1 MQDYHT
7 LSQAFLQQKQFL
19 GYRYKTEG
27 IVLKE
32 IVTFLNGR
40 EITKEVT
47 EEYARMNQNRHS
59 NTIARNMGVLKEF
72 CKYLKTQ
79 GIDCYQ
85 IPEKIYPQNH
95 KSYTPYIFSH
105 KEIKNIYQNF
115 EETLKGY
122 HYSYY
127 QKSAYPLV
135 IKILYQ
141 TGMRLGE
148 VLNIQKQDYLIEDGC
163 FHLKN
168 TKNEQE
174 RLIFLPEN
182 LKQEMN
188 AFIHKFHYQWKEES
202 VLFSFSS
209 SIIENYFYKVLKL
222 SNILRRENRPRVH
235 DLRHTFVVHRIEE
248 YVKTAK
254 DINVMLPILQ
264 KHLGHQSLK
273 ALSYYFHLT
282 KNILTDIKQRIE
294 ERFYDI
300 IPEVNHEE
308 L

>member
-7 LSQAFLQQKQFL
+7 LSKAFLQQKQFL

-47 EEYARMNQNRHS
+47 EEYARINQNRHS
-59 NTIARNMGVLKEF
+59 NTIARNMGVLREF

-95 KSYTPYIFSH
+95 KSYTSYIFSH
-105 KEIKNIYQNF
+105 KEIENIYQNL

-127 QKSAYPLV
+127 QKLSYPLI

-148 VLNIQKQDYLIEDGC
+148 VLSIQKQDYLIEDGC

-174 RLIFLPEN
+174 RYVFLPES

-188 AFIHKFHYQWKEES
+188 FFLHKFQYQLEKES
-202 VLFSFSS
+202 LIFSISS
-209 SIIENYFYKVLKL
+209 STIEQYFYKVLKR
-222 SNILRRENRPRVH
+222 SHIPRRENSPRVH
-235 DLRHTFVVHRIEE
+235 DLRHTFVVHKIQE
-248 YVKTAK
+248 YVNAGK

-282 KNILTDIKQRIE
+282 KDILTDIKQISE
-294 ERFYDI
+294 EKFHDI
-300 IPEVNHEE
+300 IPDVKYEK

>member
-19 GYRYKTEG
+19 GYRYKTEE

-32 IVTFLNGR
+32 IVTFLNER
-40 EITKEVT
+40 DITKEVT
-47 EEYARMNQNRHS
+47 EEYARINQNRHS
-59 NTIARNMGVLKEF
+59 NTIARNMGVLREF

-85 IPEKIYPQNH
+85 IPEKVYPQNH
-95 KSYTPYIFSH
+95 KNYTPYVFSH
-105 KEIKNIYQNF
+105 QEIKTIYQIL
-115 EETLKGY
+115 EVALKGY

-127 QKSAYPLV
+127 KKLAYPLV

-148 VLNIQKQDYLIEDGC
+148 VLSIQRQDYLIEDGS

-168 TKNEQE
+168 TKNNQE
-174 RLIFLPEN
+174 RLVFLPES

-188 AFIHKFHYQWKEES
+188 AFILKFCYQLEEES

-209 SIIENYFYKVLKL
+209 SAIEKYFYKVLKL
-222 SNILRRENRPRVH
+222 SHIPRRENSPRVH
-235 DLRHTFVVHRIEE
+235 NLRQTFVIHKIEE
-248 YVKTAK
+248 YVNDEK

-282 KNILTDIKQRIE
+282 KDILGEIRMMSEYEFNDL
-294 ERFYDI
+294 
-300 IPEVNHEE
+300 IPEVKYEE
-308 L
+308 F

>member
-7 LSQAFLQQKQFL
+7 LSQLFLQQKQFL
-19 GYRYKTEG
+19 GYRYKTEE

-40 EITKEVT
+40 DITKEVT
-47 EEYARMNQNRHS
+47 EEYARMNQNIHS
-59 NTIARNMGVLKEF
+59 NTIARNMGVLREF

-105 KEIKNIYQNF
+105 QEIKNIYQNL
-115 EETLKGY
+115 EVALKGY

-127 QKSAYPLV
+127 QKLSYPLI

-148 VLNIQKQDYLIEDGC
+148 VLSIQKRDYLIEDGC

-168 TKNEQE
+168 AKNNQE
-174 RLIFLPEN
+174 RLVFLPTT
-182 LKQEMN
+182 LKQEIN
-188 AFIHKFHYQWKEES
+188 FFLHKFNYQWNEES
-202 VLFSFSS
+202 RIFSISS
-209 SIIENYFYKVLKL
+209 STIEDYFYKVLKL
-222 SNILRRENRPRVH
+222 SSIPRREHSPRVH
-235 DLRHTFVVHRIEE
+235 DLRHTFVVHRIKE
-248 YVKTAK
+248 YVNAGK

-282 KNILTDIKQRIE
+282 KDILVDIKKISE
-294 ERFYDI
+294 YEFNDL
-300 IPEVNHEE
+300 IPEVNYEE

>member
-7 LSQAFLQQKQFL
+7 LSQSFLQQKQFL
-19 GYRYKTEG
+19 GYRYKTEEL
-27 IVLKE
+27 VLKE
-32 IVTFLNGR
+32 IVTFLGNR

-47 EEYARMNQNRHS
+47 EEYARINRNRHS
-59 NTIARNMGVLKEF
+59 NTIARNMGVLREF
-72 CKYLKTQ
+72 CKYIQTQ

-105 KEIKNIYQNF
+105 QEIKTIYENL
-115 EETLKGY
+115 EIALKGY

-127 QKSAYPLV
+127 QKFSYPLI

-148 VLNIQKQDYLIEDGC
+148 LLSIKKQDYLIEDGC
-163 FHLKN
+163 FHLKD
-168 TKNEQE
+168 TKNDQE
-174 RLIFLPEN
+174 RLVFLPDT

-188 AFIHKFHYQWKEES
+188 FFIHKFNHQWNMDSKI
-202 VLFSFSS
+202 FSISS
-209 SIIENYFYKVLKL
+209 STIENYFYKVLKL
-222 SNILRRENRPRVH
+222 SNILRKENSPRVH
-235 DLRHTFVVHRIEE
+235 NLRHTFVVHKIKE
-248 YVKTAK
+248 YVNEGK
-254 DINVMLPILQ
+254 DINVMIPILQ

-273 ALSYYFHLT
+273 DLSYYFHLT
-282 KNILTDIKQRIE
+282 KDILMDIKQISE
-294 ERFYDI
+294 EKFNNL
-300 IPEVNHEE
+300 IPEVTYEE

>member
-19 GYRYKTEG
+19 GYRYKTEE

-32 IVTFLNGR
+32 IVTFLNER
-40 EITKEVT
+40 DITKEVT
-47 EEYARMNQNRHS
+47 EEYARINQNRHS
-59 NTIARNMGVLKEF
+59 NTIARNMGVLREF

-85 IPEKIYPQNH
+85 IPEKVYPQNH
-95 KSYTPYIFSH
+95 KNYTPYIFSH
-105 KEIKNIYQNF
+105 QEIKTIYQNL
-115 EETLKGY
+115 EVALKGY

-127 QKSAYPLV
+127 KKLAYPLV

-148 VLNIQKQDYLIEDGC
+148 VLSIQRQDYLIEDGS

-168 TKNEQE
+168 TKNNQE
-174 RLIFLPEN
+174 RLVFLPES

-188 AFIHKFHYQWKEES
+188 AFILKFCYQLEEES

-209 SIIENYFYKVLKL
+209 SAIEKYFYKVLKL
-222 SNILRRENRPRVH
+222 SHIPRRENSPRVH
-235 DLRHTFVVHRIEE
+235 NLRQTFVVHKIEE
-248 YVKTAK
+248 YVNDEK

-282 KNILTDIKQRIE
+282 KDILGEIRMMSEYEFNDL
-294 ERFYDI
+294 
-300 IPEVNHEE
+300 IPEVKYEE
-308 L
+308 F

>member
-19 GYRYKTEG
+19 GYRYKTEE

-32 IVTFLNGR
+32 IVTFLNER
-40 EITKEVT
+40 DITKEVT
-47 EEYARMNQNRHS
+47 EEYARINQNRHS
-59 NTIARNMGVLKEF
+59 NTIARNMGVLREF

-85 IPEKIYPQNH
+85 IPEKVYPQNH
-95 KSYTPYIFSH
+95 KNYTPYIFSH
-105 KEIKNIYQNF
+105 QEIKTIYQNL
-115 EETLKGY
+115 EVALKGY

-127 QKSAYPLV
+127 KKLAYPLV

-148 VLNIQKQDYLIEDGC
+148 VLSIQRQDYLIEDGS

-168 TKNEQE
+168 TKNNQE
-174 RLIFLPEN
+174 RLVFLPES

-188 AFIHKFHYQWKEES
+188 AFILKFCYQLEEES

-209 SIIENYFYKVLKL
+209 SAIEKYFYKVLKL
-222 SNILRRENRPRVH
+222 SHIPRRENSPRVH
-235 DLRHTFVVHRIEE
+235 NLRQTFVGHKIEE
-248 YVKTAK
+248 YVNDEK

-282 KNILTDIKQRIE
+282 KDILGEIRMMSEYEFNDL
-294 ERFYDI
+294 
-300 IPEVNHEE
+300 IPEVKYEE
-308 L
+308 F